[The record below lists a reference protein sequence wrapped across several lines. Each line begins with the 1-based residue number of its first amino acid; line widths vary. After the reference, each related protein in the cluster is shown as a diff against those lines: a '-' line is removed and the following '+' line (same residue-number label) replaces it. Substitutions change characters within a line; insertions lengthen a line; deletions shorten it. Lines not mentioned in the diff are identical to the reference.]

1 MNVTTNT
8 DLIKALGITPAVVL
22 AVCQASPE
30 LTTREIAKLLGR
42 DYSRTAAVVRD
53 LKKRGFMQN
62 AQPDPEIMQNAQ
74 CEVMQNAQHSAKCT
88 TEIMQNAQPD
98 PEIMQNAQK
107 ETEKERKQEKETF
120 PPYNPL
126 YKEKEIKK
134 EKEKESDYDETRAHA
149 CEVAAAA
156 VDVKTELTSINQ
168 QPVITHLNAA
178 QSLEAVAQHAKLH
191 PVALEQFCMSN
202 YITADDFARLA
213 EEIKTEWILTG
224 VTSVNCYDARNHFY
238 NTMRKKAAQLRQER
252 AKTLGRTEK
261 LTWSPDERLYLR
273 PDCTERER
281 EAYRQERERRAR
293 IEKENEKDLPF

>member
-1 MNVTTNT
+1 MKVTINT
-8 DLIKALGITPAVVL
+8 DLIKTLGITPAVVL
-22 AVCQASPE
+22 AVCQAYPE

-74 CEVMQNAQHSAKCT
+74 CEVVQNAQHYAKCT
-88 TEIMQNAQPD
+88 TESVQNAQF
-98 PEIMQNAQK
+98 MQNAQK

-120 PPYNPL
+120 PPYTPL
-126 YKEKEIKK
+126 YKEKEINK
-134 EKEKESDYDETRAHA
+134 EKDKESDDDETCAHVR
-149 CEVAAAA
+149 EVAAAA
-156 VDVKTELTSINQ
+156 ADVKTDLTSINQ
-168 QPVITHLNAA
+168 QSVITHLNAE
-178 QSLEAVAQHAKLH
+178 QSLDAVAQHAKLH
-191 PVALEQFCMSN
+191 PVSLEQFCMSN
-202 YITADDFARLA
+202 YLTADDFARLA
-213 EEIKTEWILTG
+213 EEIKTEWLLTG
-224 VTSVNCYDARNHFY
+224 VTSVSGYDARNHFY